1 MLKVAFFIAV
11 LIVPMQ
17 NVVLLSVV
25 MVNVVAPFLRSR
37 LEVSKFSEKDFP
49 P

>member
-1 MLKVAFFIAV
+1 MRRVAFFNAM
-11 LIVPMQ
+11 LIVGMP
-17 NVVLLSVV
+17 NVVLLSV
-25 MVNVVAPFLRSR
+25 MMGNVVAPFLRSR